1 MSGLK
6 TRIPMGCAAFAVAFA
21 FFSAAGTV
29 VSGQQIPQGVSRPME
44 QAIRLYH
51 QGQDNE
57 AMDRFMDILMKGTPS
72 EKALANEYINKI
84 TLRLNTR
91 GVSSLDDKGPQDS
104 SLNTVRPVRVSR
116 PAAPSVVDEPGSAPA
131 SAASSPAPSASRALP
146 PEDAEERRE
155 MIAEKINEKISEMRR
170 RLLLSL
176 GRAKGVKVYSGSD
189 GMPKAVTL
197 DSAIFFSGGT
207 VFNSSAMDPL
217 GDLAALIF
225 ASGKT
230 NCLIIPEG
238 SVGGD
243 IQILSIRRAIALNS
257 FFTSRGLS
265 PARIDVNLTG
275 ADVKFPRELTN
286 VSGLVILFN
295 SDIQPRL
302 KDSEA
307 DARSGGP
314 KISLG
319 LYPTS
324 IDVEKGEGALVE
336 LSVFDS
342 GAGTPTWKF
351 QIYRMLNDDSLL
363 LVQEVAGEG
372 PQFNQSFWNG
382 RKNFFGEAYPSG
394 RYLFSLTAYDLR
406 GKESSLRRL
415 LVIEP
420 TAAERAAS
428 ARPAAGKGRPLSKSG
443 VRSSGKRPAPG
454 KKRVPS
460 KTRVKKAAPARA
472 SAPKAAPQAAEPEP
486 AAAEEDA
493 SEFIGQVIYKIYF
506 RQGTSSI
513 TTNSEKKLAQVA
525 NTTRHYPD
533 SRLKLT
539 GYASPDDQGGEDLAR
554 ERADL
559 VFKTLVSA
567 KYKVPAGRIDVTH
580 RLSRSSTNIVEIRM
594 GGAE

>member
-1 MSGLK
+1 
-6 TRIPMGCAAFAVAFA
+6 MGCAALAVAFA
-21 FFSAAGTV
+21 FFAAGRSV

-91 GVSSLDDKGPQDS
+91 GVNSIEDSGPQDNA
-104 SLNTVRPVRVSR
+104 LNTVKPVRVSR
-116 PAAPSVVDEPGSAPA
+116 PAAPSVVDEPGSGSTSSSSLPA
-131 SAASSPAPSASRALP
+131 ASASRALP
-146 PEDAEERRE
+146 PEDAEDRRE
-155 MIAEKINEKISEMRR
+155 LIAEKINEKISEMRR
-170 RLLLSL
+170 QLLISL
-176 GRAKGVKVYSGSD
+176 GRTKGVKVYSGSD
-189 GMPKAVTL
+189 GQPKAVTL
-197 DSAIFFSGGT
+197 DSAVFFSGGT
-207 VFNSSAMDPL
+207 VFTSAAMAPL
-217 GDLAALIF
+217 GDLSALLF

-257 FFTSRGLS
+257 FFVSRGLS

-286 VSGLVILFN
+286 VSGMVLLF
-295 SDIQPRL
+295 DPDVQPRL
-302 KDSEA
+302 KDPDA
-307 DARSGGP
+307 DSRSGGP

-324 IDVEKGEGALVE
+324 IDVQKGEGALVE
-336 LSVFDS
+336 LSVFES

-351 QIYRMLNDDSLL
+351 QIYQMLNDDSLL

-382 RKNFFGEAYPSG
+382 RKNFFGESYPAG

-415 LVIEP
+415 LVIKP
-420 TAAERAAS
+420 TAAEQAAAS
-428 ARPAAGKGRPLSKSG
+428 RTAVSKGRPLSKSG
-443 VRSSGKRPAPG
+443 ATTGKRPAPG
-454 KKRVPS
+454 KKRLPS
-460 KTRVKKAAPARA
+460 KTRVGGSSAAGAA
-472 SAPKAAPQAAEPEP
+472 APKAAPQDEPEP
-486 AAAEEDA
+486 AQPASEEEA

-506 RQGTSSI
+506 KQGTSSI

-525 NTTRHYPD
+525 NTTRHYPE
-533 SRLKLT
+533 SRLKIT
-539 GYASPDDQGGEDLAR
+539 GYASPDDQGKEELAKG
-554 ERADL
+554 RADL

-567 KYKVPAGRIDVTH
+567 KYKVPADRIDVTH
-580 RLSRSSTNIVEIRM
+580 RLSRTSSNIVEIRM

>member
-6 TRIPMGCAAFAVAFA
+6 SRIPMGCAAFAVAFA

-44 QAIRLYH
+44 QAIRLFH

-57 AMDRFMDILMKGTPS
+57 ALDRFMDILMKGTPS
-72 EKALANEYINKI
+72 EKALANEYINRI

-91 GVSSLDDKGPQDS
+91 GSVSLDDKGPQDS
-104 SLNTVRPVRVSR
+104 ALNTVKPVRVSR
-116 PAAPSVVDEPGSAPA
+116 PAAPSVVDEPGAGSTSSASLPA
-131 SAASSPAPSASRALP
+131 TSASRALP
-146 PEDAEERRE
+146 PEDAEDRRAL
-155 MIAEKINEKISEMRR
+155 IAEKINEKIGEMRR
-170 RLLLSL
+170 RLLISL
-176 GRAKGVKVYSGSD
+176 GRTKGVRIYSGSD
-189 GMPKAVTL
+189 GQPKAVTL
-197 DSAIFFSGGT
+197 DSAVFFSGGT
-207 VFNSSAMDPL
+207 VFTSDAMEPL
-217 GDLAALIF
+217 GDLAALLF
-225 ASGKT
+225 ASGKS

-286 VSGLVILFN
+286 VSGMVLLFDP
-295 SDIQPRL
+295 DIQPRL
-302 KDSEA
+302 KDPDA

-319 LYPTS
+319 LYPTA
-324 IDVEKGEGALVE
+324 IDVQKGDGALVE

-351 QIYRMLNDDSLL
+351 QIYQMLKDDSLL
-363 LVQEVAGEG
+363 LVQEVAGSG

-415 LVIEP
+415 LVINP
-420 TAAERAAS
+420 TAAEQAAT
-428 ARPAAGKGRPLSKSG
+428 ARPAVSKGRPLSKSAAPAAA
-443 VRSSGKRPAPG
+443 KRPASG

-460 KTRVKKAAPARA
+460 KTRAGKASSAVAA
-472 SAPKAAPQAAEPEP
+472 APKAAPQPEPEP
-486 AAAEEDA
+486 AQAEEEA

-539 GYASPDDQGGEDLAR
+539 GYASPDDQGGEELAQN
-554 ERADL
+554 RADL

>member
-6 TRIPMGCAAFAVAFA
+6 TRIPMICAAFAAA
-21 FFSAAGTV
+21 LFFFAAGRTL
-29 VSGQQIPQGVSRPME
+29 VSGQQVPQGVSRPME

-84 TLRLNTR
+84 TLRMNTR
-91 GVSSLDDKGPQDS
+91 GAVSVDEQGPQDS
-104 SLNTVRPVRVSR
+104 ALNTVKPVRVSQ
-116 PAAPSVVDEPGSAPA
+116 PAAPSVVDEPRA
-131 SAASSPAPSASRALP
+131 SQASSADSAAPSASRSLP
-146 PEDAEERRE
+146 PEDAESRRA
-155 MIAEKINEKISEMRR
+155 MIAEKINEKISETRR
-170 RLLLSL
+170 QLLISL
-176 GRAKGVKVYSGSD
+176 GRTKGVKVYSGAD
-189 GMPKAVTL
+189 GQPKAVTL
-197 DSAIFFSGGT
+197 DSAAFFSGGT
-207 VFNSSAMDPL
+207 VFASSAMDPL
-217 GDLAALIF
+217 GDLAALLF

-243 IQILSIRRAIALNS
+243 IQILNIRRAIALNS
-257 FFTSRGLS
+257 FFVSRGLS

-275 ADVKFPRELTN
+275 ADVRFPRELTN
-286 VSGLVILFN
+286 VSGMVLLFDPN
-295 SDIQPRL
+295 IQPRL
-302 KDSEA
+302 KDPDA

-314 KISLG
+314 RISLG
-319 LYPTS
+319 LYPTA
-324 IDVEKGEGALVE
+324 IDVQKGEGALVE

-351 QIYRMLNDDSLL
+351 QIYQMLKDDSLL

-415 LVIEP
+415 LIIKP
-420 TAAERAAS
+420 TAAEQAA
-428 ARPAAGKGRPLSKSG
+428 AAKPAVSKGRPVSAAAKAPA
-443 VRSSGKRPAPG
+443 KRPAPG
-454 KKRVPS
+454 KKKLPS
-460 KTRVKKAAPARA
+460 KTRAGKSAAPAAPAREA
-472 SAPKAAPQAAEPEP
+472 ELQAEPGPGEAGEEP
-486 AAAEEDA
+486 

-533 SRLKLT
+533 SRLKIT
-539 GYASPDDQGGEDLAR
+539 GYASPDDQGGEELAKN
-554 ERADL
+554 RADL
-559 VFKTLVSA
+559 VFKTLVSS
-567 KYKVPAGRIDVTH
+567 KYKVPSERIDVAH

>member
-6 TRIPMGCAAFAVAFA
+6 SRIPMGCAALAAALA
-21 FFSAAGTV
+21 FFAAGRSV

-57 AMDRFMDILMKGTPS
+57 AMDRFMDILMRGTPS

-104 SLNTVRPVRVSR
+104 ALNTVKPVRVSR

-131 SAASSPAPSASRALP
+131 SSASLPASPASRSLP
-146 PEDAEERRE
+146 PEDAESRRAL
-155 MIAEKINEKISEMRR
+155 IAEKINEKIGEMRR
-170 RLLLSL
+170 QLLISL
-176 GRAKGVKVYSGSD
+176 GRTKGVKVYSGAD
-189 GMPKAVTL
+189 GQPKAVTL
-197 DSAIFFSGGT
+197 DTAVFFSGGT
-207 VFNSSAMDPL
+207 VFTSATMAPL
-217 GDLAALIF
+217 SDLAALLF

-257 FFTSRGLS
+257 FFVSRGLS
-265 PARIDVNLTG
+265 PARLDVNLTG

-286 VSGLVILFN
+286 VSGMVLLFN
-295 SDIQPRL
+295 PDVQPRL
-302 KDSEA
+302 KDPDA

-324 IDVEKGEGALVE
+324 IDVQTGEGALVE
-336 LSVFDS
+336 LSVFES

-351 QIYRMLNDDSLL
+351 QIYQMLKDDSLL

-382 RKNFFGEAYPSG
+382 RKNFFGESYPSG

-415 LVIEP
+415 LIIKP
-420 TAAERAAS
+420 TAAEQAA
-428 ARPAAGKGRPLSKSG
+428 AAAPAVSKGRPLSKSAAPA
-443 VRSSGKRPAPG
+443 KRPAPG
-454 KKRVPS
+454 KKRIPS
-460 KTRVKKAAPARA
+460 KTRAGKTAAAAPA
-472 SAPKAAPQAAEPEP
+472 AADPAEAEPAP
-486 AAAEEDA
+486 AGGEEA

-533 SRLKLT
+533 SRLKIT
-539 GYASPDDQGGEDLAR
+539 GYASPDDQGGEELAQT
-554 ERADL
+554 RADL

-567 KYKVPAGRIDVTH
+567 KYKVPADRIDVAH
-580 RLSRSSTNIVEIRM
+580 RVSRASSNIVEIRM
-594 GGAE
+594 GGGE